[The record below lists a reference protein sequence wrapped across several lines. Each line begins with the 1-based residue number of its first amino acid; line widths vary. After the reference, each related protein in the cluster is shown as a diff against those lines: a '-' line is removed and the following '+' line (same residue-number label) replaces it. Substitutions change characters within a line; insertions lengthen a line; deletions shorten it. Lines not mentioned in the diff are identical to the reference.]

1 MEGTAELFTGF
12 AERIAREKGTQQ
24 EMMREGDYIEDGLIH
39 CGKCRGKR
47 QTRVKSPAVMGQPLR
62 FLVSVN
68 ARQRQK
74 RIERSRKRPDRN
86 YSAWNACGQQVLLR
100 TD

>member
-1 MEGTAELFTGF
+1 
-12 AERIAREKGTQQ
+12 
-24 EMMREGDYIEDGLIH
+24 MREGDYIEDGLIH

-47 QTRVKSPAVMGQPLR
+47 QTRVKSRGDGNDHR